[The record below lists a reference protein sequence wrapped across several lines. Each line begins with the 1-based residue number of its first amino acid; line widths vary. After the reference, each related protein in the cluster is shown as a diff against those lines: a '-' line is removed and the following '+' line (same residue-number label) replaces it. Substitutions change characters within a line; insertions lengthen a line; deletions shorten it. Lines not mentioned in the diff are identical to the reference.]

1 MYRNQSKIL
10 PGLAKDILDWVVET
24 RKKSA
29 MLLYTIIINSEA
41 NITQHVSMLMDAIYK
56 AAIDEEKEV
65 VQYVS
70 RQGIM
75 YFQSTFGFFKYLSV

>member
-75 YFQSTFGFFKYLSV
+75 YF